1 MTDPSNA
8 PSTTDDLTAHAR
20 QALAELDDIFAATRP
35 DMADALIDE
44 LLRAGRIACAGAGRE
59 GLMIRAFCMRLMHLG
74 LDAHMTGDV
83 TTPPVGPGDLF
94 IATVGTGRL
103 PTMEALLAVAR
114 AAGARIAVIT
124 AQPDGPAPRM
134 ADTVIHLPAQTM
146 ADDRGGTSSI
156 LPMGTLFEIAELILF
171 DLVALTLRDRT
182 GQSSDDVRSRHT
194 NLE

>member
-1 MTDPSNA
+1 MSDQSRDASPRPGLRDS
-8 PSTTDDLTAHAR
+8 AR
-20 QALAELDDIFAATRP
+20 QALAELDGVFATIRP
-35 DMADALIDE
+35 ETADALIAE

-83 TTPPVGPGDLF
+83 TTPTVGPGDLF

-103 PTMEALLAVAR
+103 PTIEALLAVAR

-134 ADTVIHLPAQTM
+134 ADTVIHVPAQTM
-146 ADDRGGTSSI
+146 ADDRDGTGSI
-156 LPMGTLFEIAELILF
+156 LPMGTLFEIAELIFF

-182 GQSSDDVRSRHT
+182 NQSSDDVRARHT